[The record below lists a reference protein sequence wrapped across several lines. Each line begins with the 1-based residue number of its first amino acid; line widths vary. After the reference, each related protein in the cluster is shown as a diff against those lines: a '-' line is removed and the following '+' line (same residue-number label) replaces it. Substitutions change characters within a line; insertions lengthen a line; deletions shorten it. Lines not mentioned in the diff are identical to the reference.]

1 MADSSGPRSQ
11 EVLDDAQAEGGED
24 IELRQGDPEQPNQER
39 ITTKYMTKY
48 ERARILGTRALQ
60 ISMNAP
66 IMVEAAGLS
75 DPLEVRHYS
84 FVVHVADLLT
94 CAFCGSCACPYSGCG
109 SRELWCSSAVVYT
122 RGCAV
127 FGETARLW
135 CGVRLGLGVT
145 RHNRCSGMR

>member
-1 MADSSGPRSQ
+1 MADGSGPRSQ

-75 DPLEVRHYS
+75 DPLEARCRS
-84 FVVHVADLLT
+84 LALHVACLRSWVPVLAGDLRSPAAWL
-94 CAFCGSCACPYSGCG
+94 
-109 SRELWCSSAVVYT
+109 
-122 RGCAV
+122 
-127 FGETARLW
+127 
-135 CGVRLGLGVT
+135 
-145 RHNRCSGMR
+145 RCL